1 MFNGLNLVED
11 SRRAVCLVAAVVA
24 TVAGG
29 CKSPMAPK
37 NTTQQPTSILSAFS
51 PATPQ
56 EAAAWAVDP
65 YDADKRYRGTLL
77 LLNAPWGGEPVYVDL
92 YSRAIDDEDPSVR
105 AAGARGLAFHGGPEH
120 VPLIVKHLADQDRL
134 LRWECAR
141 ALQRLH
147 NPVAVPELIK
157 RLEPK
162 TEDEAI
168 VRQAVAE
175 ALGQYAEPKVVDGLI
190 AALADRD
197 LTVHQAARRSL
208 RTLTG
213 QDLGAD
219 LRAWVAWRKRAPDLF
234 AARQP
239 YVYPVFE
246 RDKNWVE
253 VLVPIFQPP
262 NEKASTPVGFD
273 MTASAGTNS
282 TGAAPAGNAAS
293 APSAPP
299 QGGDAP
305 SRNN

>member
-1 MFNGLNLVED
+1 MFNGLNLVGVG
-11 SRRAVCLVAAVVA
+11 RCLMCLVATVAVA
-24 TVAGG
+24 GAGG
-29 CKSPMAPK
+29 CKSPMRPK
-37 NTTQQPTSILSAFS
+37 NATGQPTSILGALS
-51 PATPQ
+51 PPTPQ

-77 LLNAPWGGEPVYVDL
+77 LVNAPWGGEPVYVDL
-92 YSRAIDDEDPSVR
+92 YARAIEDEDPSVK
-105 AAGARGLAFHGGPEH
+105 AAGARGLALHGGPEH
-120 VPLIVKHLADQDRL
+120 VPLIVKHLADPDRL

-147 NPVAVPELIK
+147 NPVAAPDLIK
-157 RLEPK
+157 RLESK
-162 TEDEAI
+162 TEDEAM
-168 VRQAVAE
+168 VRAASAD

-219 LRAWVAWRKRAPDLF
+219 LRAWVTWKKQSPDLF

-246 RDKNWVE
+246 RDKTWVE

-262 NEKASTPVGFD
+262 NEKSSTPVGFD
-273 MTASAGTNS
+273 MTASAG
-282 TGAAPAGNAAS
+282 AAPAEPP
-293 APSAPP
+293 APTEPA
-299 QGGDAP
+299 QDAAP

>member
-1 MFNGLNLVED
+1 MFNGLNLV
-11 SRRAVCLVAAVVA
+11 VVA
-24 TVAGG
+24 RSVLAVGAACAAASIPA
-29 CKSPMAPK
+29 CKSPMRPK
-37 NTTQQPTSILSAFS
+37 NQAGQPTSILSAFS
-51 PATPQ
+51 PPSPQ

-77 LLNAPWGGEPVYVDL
+77 LVNAPWGGEQVYVDL
-92 YSRAIDDEDPSVR
+92 YARAIDDEDPSVR
-105 AAGARGLAFHGGPEH
+105 AAGARGLAMHGGPEH
-120 VPLIVKHLADQDRL
+120 VPLIIKRLSDEDRL
-134 LRWECAR
+134 LRWESAR

-147 NPVAVPELIK
+147 NPLAAPELIK

-162 TEDEAI
+162 TEDEAM
-168 VRQAVAE
+168 VRSACAD

-190 AALADRD
+190 AALGDRD

-219 LRAWVAWRKRAPDLF
+219 LRAWVAWKKQTPDLF

-253 VLVPIFQPP
+253 VLVPIFKPP

-273 MTASAGTNS
+273 MTARAGSDEAAAAVSPDEGSADPS
-282 TGAAPAGNAAS
+282 QDQPPA
-293 APSAPP
+293 
-299 QGGDAP
+299 